1 MCTMKMDGGTRC
13 NVAFIVAWSR
23 TGALSL
29 SCRSFRIKV
38 RIVLLSVRMTSGEVI
53 EPIWSTLCCTA
64 LFSDMNGNSAFG
76 NRFTRIPASHLYLVT
91 ASIVVV
97 VVKVLLRRCSS
108 RATSAMSQR
117 VTHSERSLT
126 SANSVT
132 EGSVRRRQAM
142 QTKQI
147 RSKMLRCAN
156 AVEQKW
162 LLQGKLNTNKLNTNK
177 VNRSSEEK
185 TNK

>member
-1 MCTMKMDGGTRC
+1 MCPMKMDGGTRC

-23 TGALSL
+23 TAALSL

-76 NRFTRIPASHLYLVT
+76 NRFTRIPASHLYLVS
-91 ASIVVV
+91 ASIIFVA
-97 VVKVLLRRCSS
+97 VKVLLRRCSS
-108 RATSAMSQR
+108 RTTSPEWQWVS
-117 VTHSERSLT
+117 HSERSLT

-132 EGSVRRRQAM
+132 EGSGRRRQAM
-142 QTKQI
+142 QTNP
-147 RSKMLRCAN
+147 RGNKMLRCTN
-156 AVEQKW
+156 A
-162 LLQGKLNTNKLNTNK
+162 
-177 VNRSSEEK
+177 RC
-185 TNK
+185 

>member
-1 MCTMKMDGGTRC
+1 MKMDGGTRC

-23 TGALSL
+23 TTALSL

-53 EPIWSTLCCTA
+53 EPWSTLCCTA
-64 LFSDMNGNSAFG
+64 LFRDMNGNSAFG
-76 NRFTRIPASHLYLVT
+76 NRLTRIPASHLYLVT

-97 VVKVLLRRCSS
+97 AVKVLLRRCSS

-132 EGSVRRRQAM
+132 EGSVRRREAM
-142 QTKQI
+142 QAKQI

-156 AVEQKW
+156 AVEQNW